1 MSKPFRFAL
10 QAHTATSKQGW
21 IDQCRK
27 AEDLGYSTISIPDHF
42 GDQLAPVPALMAAAD
57 CTTNL
62 RVGTLVFDNDYKH
75 PVVLAKE
82 CATLDLL
89 SEGRLELGIGA
100 GWMMSDYEQS
110 GIPYDSPGVRIDR
123 MVEGIKVIR
132 GLFAEGEFSFDGSH
146 YTITNMNGMP
156 KPLQVG
162 GPPFLIGGGGKRVL
176 RIAGAMADIVGI
188 NANLRAGVI
197 GPDAGQDAVPS
208 KVDEKMSWVREGAG
222 ARFNDLEIQ
231 MRVHL
236 VHVTDNRR
244 EFAEM
249 FANGFGISTDDA
261 LGTPLALVGSIGE
274 IIETIIERRDRWG
287 MSYLTFDSSYA
298 DAMAPVVAALN
309 GL

>member
-1 MSKPFRFAL
+1 MPQPFRFAV
-10 QAHTATSKQGW
+10 QAHTAANKKQW

-27 AEDLGYSTISIPDHF
+27 AEDLGYSTISLPDHF

-57 CTTNL
+57 CTTTL

-100 GWMMSDYEQS
+100 GWMLSDYEQS

-123 MVEGIKVIR
+123 TVEGIKVMR
-132 GLFAEGEFSFDGSH
+132 GLFADGEFSFEGKH
-146 YTITNMNGMP
+146 YTITNMNGLP
-156 KPLQVG
+156 KPQQAG
-162 GPPFLIGGGGKRVL
+162 GPPFLVGGGGPRVL

-197 GPDAGQDAVPS
+197 GPDAGQDAVPAN
-208 KVDEKMSWVREGAG
+208 VDEKLSWVREGAG
-222 ARFNDLEIQ
+222 DRFNDLEIQ

-236 VHVTDNRR
+236 VHVTDDRR
-244 EFAEM
+244 GFAEM

-274 IIETIIERRDRWG
+274 IIETLIERRERWG

-298 DAMAPVVAALN
+298 ELMAPVVAALS
-309 GL
+309 GI